1 MASSNGCFEG
11 AAMLAFDPA
20 PEEILAPDVLRHSI
34 SKDLS
39 EPVTARLNLPRS
51 MRFSE
56 PGVMKNPGA
65 DTTTFSA
72 LPSQEELDFIE
83 RYKQGVINSV
93 SALHMFAKIH
103 HLELELK
110 ETSVAGDVIRPYF
123 AFCAVINGVCYKTGL
138 GKNKKESKLNAAKL
152 ALAELLNLENTGAKS
167 FEDSDFSCAP
177 AELRPP
183 ANSAC
188 VSRTGVEH
196 PYQKLSQT
204 LEEVFNRLTSQHPEY
219 HSCGSSLAA
228 FIIEKGKSGLI
239 VSFGQWE
246 IASHRALKQLGGQP
260 GLVNSAA
267 SLVLGG
273 QHEVVALGTGECNYS
288 RSFES
293 CGRLLHDSHAIV
305 TARRSLLRYL
315 YRHLLLFYNKNPAK
329 AERSIFCTAPG
340 SKLLTLKQNI
350 TLSLYMNQLP
360 KGTAQLKSE
369 VHLGPQSISA
379 YEASEELSLHVALE
393 GRIYLAACC
402 PPKTVRVSSMS
413 AGDKLTKWEVVG
425 LQGALLS
432 HFIEPVYISNIL
444 VGNGS
449 CKDTKGLDITIKQR
463 LDDELISKLPVPYLV
478 NRSHVYLVKA
488 ALPIQ
493 TDLNQWSLSLNWTL
507 SDASLE
513 VVDGLS
519 GKTTESSPFRSGS
532 CLASRLCKAAMF
544 SRFRMLARE
553 AGRGDLL
560 QFATYH
566 EAKMKSQL
574 YQEAKSLLQSYLEQH
589 TYGSWI
595 VKSPHIEQFSD

>member
-1 MASSNGCFEG
+1 
-11 AAMLAFDPA
+11 
-20 PEEILAPDVLRHSI
+20 
-34 SKDLS
+34 DL
-39 EPVTARLNLPRS
+39 
-51 MRFSE
+51 
-56 PGVMKNPGA
+56 
-65 DTTTFSA
+65 
-72 LPSQEELDFIE
+72 IE

-93 SALHMFAKIH
+93 CALHMFAKIH
-103 HLELELK
+103 HLQLELK
-110 ETSVAGDVIRPYF
+110 ETTVAGDVIRPYF

-167 FEDSDFSCAP
+167 FEDSGMSIPLQNVVEFLDFSCVP

-188 VSRTGVEH
+188 VSRTGGEH
-196 PYQKLSQT
+196 TYQKLSQT
-204 LEEVFNRLTSQHPEY
+204 LEEVFNRLTTQHPEY
-219 HSCGSSLAA
+219 QSCGSSLAA
-228 FIIEKGKSGLI
+228 FIIEKGKS
-239 VSFGQWE
+239 
-246 IASHRALKQLGGQP
+246 
-260 GLVNSAA
+260 
-267 SLVLGG
+267 GG

-288 RSFES
+288 RRFES

-305 TARRSLLRYL
+305 IARRSLLRYL

-340 SKLLTLKQNI
+340 SKLLTLKQNT

-369 VHLGPQSISA
+369 WHLGPQSISA

-393 GRIYLAACC
+393 GRIYLAVCC

-432 HFIEPVYISNIL
+432 HFIEPMYISNIL

-463 LDDELISKLPVPYLV
+463 LDDELTSKLPVPYLV
-478 NRSHVYLVKA
+478 NRSHIYLVKA
-488 ALPIQ
+488 ALPVL

-519 GKTTESSPFRSGS
+519 GKTTESSPFRSGT

-566 EAKMKSQL
+566 EAKIKSQL

-589 TYGSWI
+589 SYGSWI

>member
-56 PGVMKNPGA
+56 PGLMKNPGA

-110 ETSVAGDVIRPYF
+110 ETSVA
-123 AFCAVINGVCYKTGL
+123 
-138 GKNKKESKLNAAKL
+138 
-152 ALAELLNLENTGAKS
+152 
-167 FEDSDFSCAP
+167 DFSCAP

-228 FIIEKGKSGLI
+228 FIIEK
-239 VSFGQWE
+239 
-246 IASHRALKQLGGQP
+246 
-260 GLVNSAA
+260 
-267 SLVLGG
+267 GG

-444 VGNGS
+444 VGNGI

-553 AGRGDLL
+553 AGWGDLL

-566 EAKMKSQL
+566 EAKMKSHL

>member
-1 MASSNGCFEG
+1 
-11 AAMLAFDPA
+11 
-20 PEEILAPDVLRHSI
+20 
-34 SKDLS
+34 DLI
-39 EPVTARLNLPRS
+39 
-51 MRFSE
+51 
-56 PGVMKNPGA
+56 K
-65 DTTTFSA
+65 
-72 LPSQEELDFIE
+72 
-83 RYKQGVINSV
+83 RYKKGVINSI

-103 HLELELK
+103 QLHLELK
-110 ETSVAGDVIRPYF
+110 ETGVAGNVIRPYF
-123 AFCAVINGVCYKTGL
+123 AFCAVINGICYKTGL
-138 GKNKKESKLNAAKL
+138 GKNKKESKSNAAKL
-152 ALAELLNLENTGAKS
+152 ALAELLNLENTGTKS
-167 FEDSDFSCAP
+167 FEDS
-177 AELRPP
+177 
-183 ANSAC
+183 
-188 VSRTGVEH
+188 EH
-196 PYQKLSQT
+196 IYQKLSQM
-204 LEEVFNRLTSQHPEY
+204 LEEVFNHLTTQHQEY
-219 HSCGSSLAA
+219 QSCGSSLAA
-228 FIIEKGKSGLI
+228 FIIEKGKS
-239 VSFGQWE
+239 
-246 IASHRALKQLGGQP
+246 
-260 GLVNSAA
+260 
-267 SLVLGG
+267 GG

-288 RSFES
+288 RRFES

-350 TLSLYMNQLP
+350 TLFLYMNQLP
-360 KGTAQLKSE
+360 KGTAQIKSE

-393 GRIYLAACC
+393 GRIYLAVCC

-463 LDDELISKLPVPYLV
+463 CDDELTSKLPVPYLV
-478 NRSHVYLVKA
+478 NRSHIYLVKA

-519 GKTTESSPFRSGS
+519 GKTTESSPFRSGT

-544 SRFRMLARE
+544 SRFQMLARE
-553 AGRGDLL
+553 ARRDDLL
-560 QFATYH
+560 QFVTYH
-566 EAKMKSQL
+566 EAKIKSQF

-589 TYGSWI
+589 GYGSWI

>member
-1 MASSNGCFEG
+1 
-11 AAMLAFDPA
+11 MLAFDRA
-20 PEEILAPDVLRHSI
+20 PEKVLPPEVLRHGI
-34 SKDLS
+34 SKDFS

-51 MRFSE
+51 VRRRE

-65 DTTTFSA
+65 DTTPFSV

-83 RYKQGVINSV
+83 RYKQGIINSV
-93 SALHMFAKIH
+93 SALHLFAKTH
-103 HLELELK
+103 HLQLELK
-110 ETSVAGDVIRPYF
+110 ETSVAGDIIRPYF

-167 FEDSDFSCAP
+167 FEDS
-177 AELRPP
+177 
-183 ANSAC
+183 
-188 VSRTGVEH
+188 GGEH
-196 PYQKLSQT
+196 TYQKLSQA
-204 LEEVFNRLTSQHPEY
+204 LEEVFNRLTTQHPEY

-246 IASHRALKQLGGQP
+246 TSSH
-260 GLVNSAA
+260 
-267 SLVLGG
+267 SLVGS
-273 QHEVVALGTGECNYS
+273 QA
-288 RSFES
+288 
-293 CGRLLHDSHAIV
+293 
-305 TARRSLLRYL
+305 RYL

-340 SKLLTLKQNI
+340 LKLLTLKQNI

-478 NRSHVYLVKA
+478 NRSHIYLVKA

-519 GKTTESSPFRSGS
+519 GKTTESSPFRSGT

-544 SRFRMLARE
+544 SRFRMLASE
-553 AGRGDLL
+553 AGRADLL

-566 EAKMKSQL
+566 EAKVKSQL

-589 TYGSWI
+589 SYGSWI

>member
-1 MASSNGCFEG
+1 
-11 AAMLAFDPA
+11 MLSFDPTS
-20 PEEILAPDVLRHSI
+20 EKIWSLECLRQQI
-34 SKDLS
+34 SKELS
-39 EPVTARLNLPRS
+39 EPVTARLNPPHS
-51 MRFSE
+51 MSCTE
-56 PGVMKNPGA
+56 PGVMKNPGPFLLKGA
-65 DTTTFSA
+65 DNTPFSA
-72 LPSQEELDFIE
+72 LPSQKDLDLIE
-83 RYKQGVINSV
+83 RYKQGIINSV
-93 SALHMFAKIH
+93 SALQLFAKIH
-103 HLELELK
+103 HMQLELK

-152 ALAELLNLENTGAKS
+152 ALAELLNLENAEPRILKELI
-167 FEDSDFSCAP
+167 FAP
-177 AELRPP
+177 VFPP
-183 ANSAC
+183 C
-188 VSRTGVEH
+188 CKLVCCWLLLFHLGGEH
-196 PYQKLSQT
+196 TYQKLSQM
-204 LEEVFNRLTSQHPEY
+204 LEEVFNRLTAQHPQY
-219 HSCGSSLAA
+219 QSCGRSLAA
-228 FIIEKGKSGLI
+228 FIIEK
-239 VSFGQWE
+239 
-246 IASHRALKQLGGQP
+246 
-260 GLVNSAA
+260 
-267 SLVLGG
+267 GG

-288 RSFES
+288 RRFEC

-305 TARRSLLRYL
+305 TA
-315 YRHLLLFYNKNPAK
+315 RHLLLFYNKNPAK

-360 KGTAQLKSE
+360 KGTAQFKSE

-379 YEASEELSLHVALE
+379 YEASEELSLHVAVE
-393 GRIYLAACC
+393 GRIYLAVCC

-413 AGDKLTKWEVVG
+413 GGDKLTKWEVVG

-432 HFIEPVYISNIL
+432 HFIEPMYINNIL

-478 NRSHVYLVKA
+478 NRSHIYLVKA

-519 GKTTESSPFRSGS
+519 GKTTESSPFQSGT

-553 AGRGDLL
+553 AERGDLL
-560 QFATYH
+560 QFGTYH
-566 EAKMKSQL
+566 EAKVKSQL
-574 YQEAKSLLQSYLEQH
+574 YQEAKSLLQSYLDEH
-589 TYGSWI
+589 SYGSWI